1 MLDLSKLKALALP
14 EKEIEVEVMG
24 ESQTLKIRALDD
36 ETAMKIAGI
45 MAGENT
51 KDEDR
56 EILVRR
62 MALVNGAPE
71 LSADDID
78 LLISR
83 GASVVTKICAEVSA
97 LTREFNESRHL
108 VKGEAEKN

>member
-1 MLDLSKLKALALP
+1 MLDLSKLKALSLP
-14 EKEIEVEVMG
+14 EKEIEVDVMG

-51 KDEDR
+51 KDEER

-62 MALVNGAPE
+62 MAVEKGAPE
-71 LSADDID
+71 LSSDDID
-78 LLISR
+78 LLMSR
-83 GASVVTKICAEVSA
+83 GASVITKICAEVAS
-97 LTREFNESRHL
+97 LTKEFNDARNL
-108 VKGEAEKN
+108 VRGEAEKN